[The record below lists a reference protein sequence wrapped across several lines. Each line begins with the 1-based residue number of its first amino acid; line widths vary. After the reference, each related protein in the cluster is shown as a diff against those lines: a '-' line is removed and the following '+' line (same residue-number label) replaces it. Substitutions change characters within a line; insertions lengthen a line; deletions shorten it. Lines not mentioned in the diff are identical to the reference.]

1 MVRGLPHVVPGE
13 GAHRA
18 RALHERVPQVRALAP
33 HVEMHQV
40 RPRVDPEVPHE
51 AVQGV
56 PGLQEPVLEQGEDID
71 YEEEMR

>member
-1 MVRGLPHVVPGE
+1 MVRGLPRVVPGE

-18 RALHERVPQVRALAP
+18 RALHERVPAVRALAP

-40 RPRVDPEVPHE
+40 RARVDAQDAHE

-56 PGLQEPVLEQGEDID
+56 PGLQEPVLEQGEDA
-71 YEEEMR
+71 EQEEMR